1 MSKNIVAAIAALEA
15 ERAEVASKLEPLDK
29 MIAHLKKQIAPS
41 IATKPKDK
49 KEGE

>member
-15 ERAEVASKLEPLDK
+15 ERAEIAKNLEPLDK
-29 MIAHLKKQIAPS
+29 MIAHLKKQIAPKGT
-41 IATKPKDK
+41 APKP